1 MSSATAAPV
10 LRAEFSAGTL
20 TLVVEGR
27 LDAETTGPAW
37 RAADSALRAHQPGTV
52 VFDASRMTYCDGA
65 GVALFVRLRDR
76 FLAENVTF
84 GSRGLSESLKPL
96 FDEFPPGS
104 LDTPSRP
111 VAHPSFVEGVGRTT
125 DSLLKD
131 VVAQIT
137 FTGELVVNLG
147 RAAMNPRS
155 VRWKDTWLVM
165 ERAGVNAFP
174 IIALIGFLI
183 GLILAFQAAIPMK
196 QFGAEIF
203 VADLVALSVIREL
216 GPLMTAIVLAGRSG
230 SAFAAEIGTMRV
242 NEEINALTTMGLPP
256 ARFLVIPKVIATV
269 FVTPLLAVFTN
280 LFALLGGLVVMW
292 SLGFP
297 TITYIN
303 EVKGALKVGDLP
315 SGLFKAAVFGL
326 LVSGIGC
333 LRGLQTGTGAS
344 AVGESTT
351 RAVVTGIVLIILSDG
366 LFSVVFYYLGI

>member
-1 MSSATAAPV
+1 MPAAATPV
-10 LRAEFSAGTL
+10 LRSDFAGGTL
-20 TLVVEGR
+20 TFTIEGR
-27 LDAETTGPAW
+27 LDTNAAGAAW
-37 RAADSALRAHQPGTV
+37 REAERALAGHSPATV
-52 VFDASRMTYCDGA
+52 VFDGTGMTYVDGA
-65 GVALFVRLRDR
+65 GVALYVRLRDR
-76 FLAENVTF
+76 LYASSIPF
-84 GSRGLSESLKPL
+84 GSRGISEAFKPL

-104 LDTPSRP
+104 LDAKPRQAADTSYI
-111 VAHPSFVEGVGRTT
+111 EYVGRSTVAVFR
-125 DSLLKD
+125 DA
-131 VVAQIT
+131 VAQLT

-147 RAAMNPRS
+147 KAIARPRS
-155 VRWKDTWLVM
+155 VRWSDTWLVV

-203 VADLVALSVIREL
+203 VADLVAISVIREL
-216 GPLMTAIVLAGRSG
+216 GPLMTAIILAGRSG

-256 ARFLVIPKVIATV
+256 TRFLVIPKVLGTI
-269 FVTPLLAVFTN
+269 FVTPMLAVFTN
-280 LFALLGGLVVMW
+280 LFGLIGGLVVMW

-297 TITYIN
+297 TITYFN
-303 EVKGALKVGDLP
+303 EVRGVVKVADVL
-315 SGLFKAAVFGL
+315 SGLFKAGVFGL

-351 RAVVTGIVLIILSDG
+351 RAVVAGIILIILSDG
-366 LFSVVFYYLGI
+366 LFAVVFYYMGI